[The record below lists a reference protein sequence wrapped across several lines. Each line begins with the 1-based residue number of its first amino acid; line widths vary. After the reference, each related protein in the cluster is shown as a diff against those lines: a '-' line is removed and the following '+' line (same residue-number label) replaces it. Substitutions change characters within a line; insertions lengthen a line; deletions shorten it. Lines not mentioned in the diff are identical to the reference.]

1 MPQISTLTLA
11 DGQSTPVNHDF
22 VVDTIDG
29 RVARW
34 LEKTASSSNGWYPLS
49 ASLRPPTAGQKEKHS
64 VFRLT
69 LALPVVQT
77 ETVDG
82 ISRPVVVRTAR
93 ANVELKLPET
103 GDSDERADLVA
114 FVVSALS
121 HADIAA
127 MITDLEAQY

>member
-1 MPQISTLTLA
+1 
-11 DGQSTPVNHDF
+11 
-22 VVDTIDG
+22 
-29 RVARW
+29 
-34 LEKTASSSNGWYPLS
+34 
-49 ASLRPPTAGQKEKHS
+49 